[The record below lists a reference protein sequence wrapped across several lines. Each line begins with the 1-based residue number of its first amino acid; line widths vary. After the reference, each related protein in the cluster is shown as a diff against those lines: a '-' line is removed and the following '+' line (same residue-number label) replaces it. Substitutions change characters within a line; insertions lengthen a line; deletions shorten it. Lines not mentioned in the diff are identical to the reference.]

1 MRETSD
7 LLVAILCMK
16 VEWRSVTTTYGAL
29 CAMTFL
35 EDLIVLL
42 SVDNLDLVMLVYTS
56 IPCIILWS
64 CDQCY
69 DAHST

>member
-1 MRETSD
+1 
-7 LLVAILCMK
+7 MK

-35 EDLIVLL
+35 EGLIVLL

-56 IPCIILWS
+56 ISCGHMINVMMHILHRS
-64 CDQCY
+64 
-69 DAHST
+69 